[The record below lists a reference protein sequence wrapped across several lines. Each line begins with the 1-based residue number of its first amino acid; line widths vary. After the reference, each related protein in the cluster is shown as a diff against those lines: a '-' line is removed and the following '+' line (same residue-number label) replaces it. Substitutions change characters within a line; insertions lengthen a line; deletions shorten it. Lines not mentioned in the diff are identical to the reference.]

1 MSANSTVR
9 VVVGAS
15 HIGPVPMT
23 DIHQSLSIESVTRIR
38 DRCLAF
44 FAWSAAP
51 RWDFSG
57 CVTRRH
63 CGGKIPLPD
72 LRGWS
77 GSITENMAKVM
88 WNKLPENLKTINEKE
103 IAKNAIKSWTTG
115 L

>member
-1 MSANSTVR
+1 M
-9 VVVGAS
+9 GAP
-15 HIGPVPMT
+15 HVGPVPMT
-23 DIHQSLSIESVTRIR
+23 DIRQSLNIESVTQIR

-44 FAWSAAP
+44 YAWSAAP
-51 RWDFSG
+51 RWDFTG
-57 CVTRRH
+57 RDTRGRRA
-63 CGGKIPLPD
+63 GKIPLPD